1 MLTSSIFDV
10 KRNYNYS
17 LNEIISLGPITC
29 FHYFTRILYI
39 LKVIITKIT
48 MSECGWSRNDSH
60 KWFANSNLHA
70 FFGWKIIKF
79 WIFCLMNNIRNSH
92 SLVYTVIISPYFSFI
107 ISLKKCIHLDL
118 TWYWFYFSGK
128 CGSSLK
134 SLIFNLPTKQ
144 SGPYLEHW

>member
-29 FHYFTRILYI
+29 FHYFTIILYI

-60 KWFANSNLHA
+60 K
-70 FFGWKIIKF
+70 
-79 WIFCLMNNIRNSH
+79 
-92 SLVYTVIISPYFSFI
+92 
-107 ISLKKCIHLDL
+107 
-118 TWYWFYFSGK
+118 
-128 CGSSLK
+128 
-134 SLIFNLPTKQ
+134 
-144 SGPYLEHW
+144 